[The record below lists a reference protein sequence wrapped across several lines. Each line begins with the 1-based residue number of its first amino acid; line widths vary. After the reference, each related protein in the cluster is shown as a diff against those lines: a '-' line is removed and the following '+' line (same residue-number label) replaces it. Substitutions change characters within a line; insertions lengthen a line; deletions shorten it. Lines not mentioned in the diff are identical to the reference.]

1 LGGQR
6 WYIFTSQ
13 NPEETYEPLRS
24 LLGWTALSAGM
35 GVLILV
41 ILAVLVVRT
50 IVRPITLL
58 RGQAHEIIQGI
69 QALPMDRR
77 KIVTPYVVP
86 KMNIRTGDEI
96 EDLAEAFS
104 EMAGVLESTRRLLS
118 ETTRRLEEM
127 AITDELTGLYNRRQ
141 VMEELKAEFS
151 RSMRFGL
158 TLSCL
163 AIDLDFFKEVND
175 RYGHL
180 AGDDVLRQIS
190 DLFHMNF
197 REPDILARSGG
208 EEFLVILPQTDIQG
222 ALAKAELLRK
232 QVEQQAFT
240 VEGGT
245 TAYPDERIHDMDHL
259 IKIADDA
266 LYRSKETGRN
276 RVSRG

>member
-1 LGGQR
+1 
-6 WYIFTSQ
+6 
-13 NPEETYEPLRS
+13 
-24 LLGWTALSAGM
+24 
-35 GVLILV
+35 
-41 ILAVLVVRT
+41 
-50 IVRPITLL
+50 
-58 RGQAHEIIQGI
+58 
-69 QALPMDRR
+69 MDRR

-127 AITDELTGLYNRRQ
+127 AITDELTGLYNRRH

-245 TAYPDERIHDMDHL
+245 TIHMTISIGAAAYPDERIHDMDYL